1 MANSSANAVRF
12 SDSCYPS
19 ELVEF
24 INDTL
29 ERKDLDASEQWYA
42 ICEAEHHS
50 YSHVDDPCF
59 KGLPYQ
65 LSLETAPREFLL
77 TIIRAKRTKGY
88 QKLMKAFGVAIWASQ
103 G

>member
-1 MANSSANAVRF
+1 MTCRF
-12 SDSCYPS
+12 SDSCYSP

-24 INDTL
+24 INETL
-29 ERKDLDASEQWYA
+29 ERKDLDAMEQWRV

-59 KGLPYQ
+59 KGLPHQ

-77 TIIRAKRTKGY
+77 TIIRAKRTRGY
-88 QKLMKAFGVAIWASQ
+88 KKLMKACGVAV
-103 G
+103 